1 MTTNSA
7 RATSNQDSAIRL
19 AWAACSVHRRHA
31 SSSCG
36 TVRLGDGH
44 RWNCRDGGGSLRAID
59 QARPSSVIAQL
70 LSFAQERCT
79 TLSLRTQQNVA
90 RSSAPRHRSATRP
103 IVLTNSFRPLAPVVP
118 SFPSSSMPHLA
129 TPPTVTD
136 TSFPET
142 PLVYRNH
149 EPRRRRVFSSPTR
162 TLFPCAKP
170 CCSSASVTP
179 CTRTANVLCSHVPSP
194 AAQRVCAASP
204 CRLPLP
210 CALRGRYQDV
220 KPTRTALTRHSWP
233 PTIPPHSL
241 DLGLRSKP

>member
-1 MTTNSA
+1 M
-7 RATSNQDSAIRL
+7 L
-19 AWAACSVHRRHA
+19 V
-31 SSSCG
+31 
-36 TVRLGDGH
+36 
-44 RWNCRDGGGSLRAID
+44 LRAGRCDSETDTVGIVVMV
-59 QARPSSVIAQL
+59 AEACARSTRHGPPPSSRSFCRSHRNAARHCLCALSRTSHAHPRPS
-70 LSFAQERCT
+70 T
-79 TLSLRTQQNVA
+79 D
-90 RSSAPRHRSATRP
+90 PRHVQSFSRIRSVRSRP
-103 IVLTNSFRPLAPVVP
+103 SFR
-118 SFPSSSMPHLA
+118 SSSMPHLA